1 MKKTLWTKNFT
12 LVTAASALGAVGG
25 IAGGFALSFLV
36 FDETGSTLASAL
48 ILAIQL
54 VPFFVLPLFLAPVMD
69 RLPRKPFLVAGDL
82 IDGVLYALM
91 GLYLLKFEFS
101 YAAYL
106 GYSLLLACLESFDEL
121 AFQSIYPKLIPE
133 GMEQQGYAVSTT
145 LYPILRVLMLPLAG
159 VLLDAVGAAWI
170 LIGQGG
176 LSLLAALIESN
187 ISVEEHRRAAEGEKL
202 FSLRQ
207 WYGDIREAADYLKN
221 DRGVTGIFSYMAV
234 TNGVSSGYSSILVAF
249 FRTFPGFTA
258 AMYSLFSVFEFAG
271 RTLGGAVQYKL
282 KLANEKKFGFTFM
295 VYQIYELMDMCL
307 LWLPYPLM
315 LANRA
320 LVGFLGANSATMRQ
334 AAMQS
339 YIPEALRARLNAFQ
353 NMLVTAASGL
363 FALLIGAL
371 GEVLDYRLCVTLCGA
386 TAFLAAWL
394 LVWRRRVDV
403 RKIFEYEKS

>member
-159 VLLDAVGAAWI
+159 ILLDAVGAAW
-170 LIGQGG
+170 LLVGQGG
-176 LSLLAALIESN
+176 LSLCAAAVESGIRIKEQRRPSEEGSGLIQEPGLGYDVIFPPGDAYMKGFHTVFPMNWASALALCIRLSN
-187 ISVEEHRRAAEGEKL
+187 CSGVRLCLPSHLAWGG
-202 FSLRQ
+202 SLCTSTM
-207 WYGDIREAADYLKN
+207 IPSA
-221 DRGVTGIFSYMAV
+221 
-234 TNGVSSGYSSILVAF
+234 
-249 FRTFPGFTA
+249 PA
-258 AMYSLFSVFEFAG
+258 AM
-271 RTLGGAVQYKL
+271 
-282 KLANEKKFGFTFM
+282 
-295 VYQIYELMDMCL
+295 
-307 LWLPYPLM
+307 
-315 LANRA
+315 
-320 LVGFLGANSATMRQ
+320 
-334 AAMQS
+334 AAMVRGS
-339 YIPEALRARLNAFQ
+339 TNHAVPPEWLGSTIMGRWVIFRRQGMALMSR
-353 NMLVTAASGL
+353 
-363 FALLIGAL
+363 
-371 GEVLDYRLCVTLCGA
+371 VL
-386 TAFLAAWL
+386 
-394 LVWRRRVDV
+394 RV
-403 RKIFEYEKS
+403 

>member
-121 AFQSIYPKLIPE
+121 AFQSIYPKLIPD

-187 ISVEEHRRAAEGEKL
+187 IDITEHRREGGEKL
-202 FSLRQ
+202 F
-207 WYGDIREAADYLKN
+207 
-221 DRGVTGIFSYMAV
+221 
-234 TNGVSSGYSSILVAF
+234 
-249 FRTFPGFTA
+249 
-258 AMYSLFSVFEFAG
+258 
-271 RTLGGAVQYKL
+271 TLGL
-282 KLANEKKFGFTFM
+282 K
-295 VYQIYELMDMCL
+295 
-307 LWLPYPLM
+307 
-315 LANRA
+315 
-320 LVGFLGANSATMRQ
+320 
-334 AAMQS
+334 
-339 YIPEALRARLNAFQ
+339 RAR
-353 NMLVTAASGL
+353 S
-363 FALLIGAL
+363 
-371 GEVLDYRLCVTLCGA
+371 R
-386 TAFLAAWL
+386 W
-394 LVWRRRVDV
+394 
-403 RKIFEYEKS
+403 